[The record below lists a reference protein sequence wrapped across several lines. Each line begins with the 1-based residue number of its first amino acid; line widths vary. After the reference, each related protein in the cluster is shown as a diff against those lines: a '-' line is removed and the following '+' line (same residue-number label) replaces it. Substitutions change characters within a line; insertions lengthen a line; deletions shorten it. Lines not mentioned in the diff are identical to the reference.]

1 VEEKLPFYRCADFY
15 TALVM
20 FLFGGIITWQITT
33 IQVADSRMLPI
44 IGVVVV
50 FLTAGCLL
58 YKTIR
63 GADQTPA
70 AIFLMSGKE
79 MLLVASLVLTV
90 LLIPILGF
98 YTSCYLLLVASYLLM
113 DGTYRPKAIL
123 KALIGHGVVI
133 TLLYVVFSVLLN
145 MIFPTGI
152 FY

>member
-1 VEEKLPFYRCADFY
+1 MEKKLPFYLCADFY

-33 IQVADSRMLPI
+33 ITVEDSRMLPI

-58 YKTIR
+58 YKTVR
-63 GADQTPA
+63 GGDQTPA
-70 AIFLMSGKE
+70 AIFLMSSKE
-79 MLLVASLVLTV
+79 VILVALLILTI

-98 YTSCYLLLVASYLLM
+98 YSSCYLLSIASFLLM
-113 DGTYRPKAIL
+113 DGTYHIRTIIKAVLINGAIIL
-123 KALIGHGVVI
+123 ISYGVFTI
-133 TLLYVVFSVLLN
+133 WLN
-145 MIFPTGI
+145 MVFPTGL